1 MTVPPEIIYMQAGR
15 DDILDSFR
23 IGKKERKE
31 SYCQKANSKL
41 QFLDILKFVKTNDV
55 KKTLTY

>member
-31 SYCQKANSKL
+31 SYSQKANSKL